1 METFVNLLS
10 VVMLFVLLAEVAG
23 VLPVPI
29 KFVGI
34 AYFSIMA
41 VVFVVS
47 IAMFIKECRQ
57 DGRN

>member
-1 METFVNLLS
+1 METFVNSLS

-34 AYFSIMA
+34 AYFSVMA
-41 VVFVVS
+41 IVFVVS
-47 IAMFIKECRQ
+47 IGLFIWECKK